1 MPRHR
6 EHSRGSSASP
16 ESLSRDV
23 EQPVYVCKDCRGTN
37 YPPTVFRSK
46 CHRVFPVEWWGSH
59 SSRTRHSQQGLL
71 GGRYFPSPSAATTLR
86 QRRGEKGGN
95 LRGYIVP
102 SSNPRPN
109 SLFRCLPG
117 VLPPPRVSSGYN
129 FLPNPIVRVSVQLW
143 RVAPRCWYVVPS
155 VSLLPGACLSTVA
168 QFFQGTVFPRKMDEQ
183 LKRESGS
190 GFHTKVHPRRYDYL
204 PEE

>member
-1 MPRHR
+1 LPTAQGLTQDARIRASRLPQMPRRR

-59 SSRTRHSQQGLL
+59 SSGTRHSQQGLL
-71 GGRYFPSPSAATTLR
+71 GGRYFPSPSAATTLG

-95 LRGYIVP
+95 LREYIVP
-102 SSNPRPN
+102 SSNPPKF
-109 SLFRCLPG
+109 SHP
-117 VLPPPRVSSGYN
+117 
-129 FLPNPIVRVSVQLW
+129 
-143 RVAPRCWYVVPS
+143 VPS
-155 VSLLPGACLSTVA
+155 RSTSSSAGLLGV
-168 QFFQGTVFPRKMDEQ
+168 QFSP
-183 LKRESGS
+183 ES
-190 GFHTKVHPRRYDYL
+190 HR
-204 PEE
+204 